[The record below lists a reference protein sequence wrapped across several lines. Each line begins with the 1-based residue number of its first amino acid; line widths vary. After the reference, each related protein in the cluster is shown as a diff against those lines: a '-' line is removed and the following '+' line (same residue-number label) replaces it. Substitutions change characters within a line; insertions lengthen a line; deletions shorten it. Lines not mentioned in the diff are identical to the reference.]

1 MEFDKQFAEEYI
13 NSLLKK
19 YRIKVCSWSRTSCGY
34 AEWKSK
40 RIKIPKPTDVD
51 RFGVCL
57 HEIKHILDGN
67 KGKRFEQE
75 FYCDL
80 YALNIIKEFEY
91 DHVQWEER
99 MRWHSLSRIA
109 MASNR
114 GLSLDKIKPEIK
126 EFFKEIDFSL
136 WSNNNVFV
144 HSNRENKLGYAIEY
158 IIKLPKEEIIML
170 LNRKGMWL
178 ERSQR
183 DDSTYGKWIV
193 KSNGNAYGT
202 EFDNLPSIVSHYE
215 LA

>member
-1 MEFDKQFAEEYI
+1 MEFDKKFAEKYI

-19 YRIKVCSWSRTSCGY
+19 YKIKVSSWSRTSCGY
-34 AEWKSK
+34 AEWKLK
-40 RIKIPKPTDVD
+40 RIKIPKPTNID

-80 YALNIIKEFEY
+80 YALNIIKELEY

-109 MASNR
+109 MATNR
-114 GLSLDKIKPEIK
+114 GLNLDKIKPEIK
-126 EFFKEIDFSL
+126 KFFNEIDFSL
-136 WSNNNVFV
+136 WNNNNVFV
-144 HSNRENKLGYAIEY
+144 HSNKENKVGYTIEY

-170 LNRKGMWL
+170 LNRKGMLL
-178 ERSQR
+178 EKSET

-193 KSNGNAYGT
+193 KSNGEKYGT
-202 EFDNLPSIVSHYE
+202 EFDNLPAIVSHYE